1 MRCFRLLFMALVMVM
16 VAPVLA
22 GEAAPVVTEAGR
34 PGIMETI
41 LGFLNSSVGVTAIG
55 GIIVWILG
63 KVFTAKPEWKVYY
76 DKYQPLLISAVKQA
90 EKAIPDDTE
99 NKGLKRLDFAL
110 KYVLTIEGS
119 LANANPNALKDAL
132 TAVHADAEAKENI

>member
-1 MRCFRLLFMALVMVM
+1 MKNWILLFLFSLF
-16 VAPVLA
+16 VL
-22 GEAAPVVTEAGR
+22 GFSQAAESTVIPPQT
-34 PGIMETI
+34 PSILDTI

-90 EKAIPDDTE
+90 EKAIPDDTD
-99 NKGLKRLDFAL
+99 NKALKRMDFAL

-119 LANANPNALKDAL
+119 LANANQTALKDAI
-132 TAVHADAEAKENI
+132 TAVHAEAEAKENI

>member
-1 MRCFRLLFMALVMVM
+1 MKNWILLFLFSLLF
-16 VAPVLA
+16 VL
-22 GEAAPVVTEAGR
+22 GFSQAAESTVIPPQT
-34 PGIMETI
+34 PSILETI

-76 DKYQPLLISAVKQA
+76 DRYQPLLISAVKQA
-90 EKAIPDDTE
+90 EKAIPDDTD
-99 NKGLKRLDFAL
+99 NKALKRMDFAL

-119 LANANPNALKDAL
+119 LANANQTALKDAI
-132 TAVHADAEAKENI
+132 TAVHAEAEAKENI